1 MEKEEDERFLSG
13 NEWKAPRRIYVIS
26 VLNLGTGTG
35 DGKNDNREG
44 SLGKENAHPEARRNL
59 RSFFR
64 FFFVFSFVRPLET
77 ERRM

>member
-1 MEKEEDERFLSG
+1 MKKGEDERFLSG

-26 VLNLGTGTG
+26 VLNLGTG

-59 RSFFR
+59 SLFFR
-64 FFFVFSFVRPLET
+64 FFLVFSFVRPLET